1 MLITDIKATFNA
13 TEDIPAGR
21 RVKYVAGGGVALAD
35 DSETEIGVSG
45 LHSGKSTYASGEA
58 VQVHLRCLPVLCE
71 AAGTFSD
78 GATVK
83 QMADGKVDDTGTG
96 GDFGTALQASTAS
109 GEYVQVLPFNG
120 VQSKGAI
127 PADITSSNLTGVDG
141 AGSNAA
147 PLAGT
152 ETRLD
157 ALEAK
162 LNALLAV
169 LRK

>member
-45 LHSGKSTYASGEA
+45 LHSGKLTYASGEA
-58 VQVHLRCLPVLCE
+58 VQVVLRCLPVLCE
-71 AAGTFSD
+71 AAGTFAD

-96 GDFGTALQASTAS
+96 GDFGLALQAATAS
-109 GEYVQVLPFNG
+109 GEYIQVLPFNG
-120 VQSKGAI
+120 VVKGTI
-127 PADITSSNLTGVDG
+127 PTDLSPTNLSGVDG

-157 ALEAK
+157 ALETVVNAI
-162 LNALLAV
+162 LALL
-169 LRK
+169 RK